1 MPINYYC
8 GISMNSSNIDLNKN
22 QLIEPVIETGANL
35 PANNVSVEGQMF
47 FRNAT
52 GDKTMYFFNGTAWV
66 EMDGSGS
73 GVESF
78 KATDGTYINYAPNTA
93 TTGAVTLTGD
103 LSATGLTG
111 TGETQ
116 FFRGDNT
123 WATPSGSY
131 TSWSLEG
138 DTGTAVDITD
148 GLRVDFTGGKGIST
162 VVASAT
168 PNTLTITLDVA
179 TLTAGTAVKTD
190 FLAFSDESVAGAVTK
205 KMTI

>member
-35 PANNVSVEGQMF
+35 PANWNASVEGQMF

-93 TTGAVTLTGD
+93 TTGPVTLTGD

-111 TGETQ
+111 TGNTQ
-116 FFRGDNT
+116 FLRGDNT

-148 GLRVDFTGGKGIST
+148 GLRVDFTGGIGIDT

-168 PNTLTITLDVA
+168 PNTLTIDLDVNKLTTA
-179 TLTAGTAVKTD
+179 TAIKTD
-190 FLAFSDESVAGAVTK
+190 FYSFL
-205 KMTI
+205 